1 MLQSGSQSK
10 IVRRKNVKLIYLKRK
25 ICSGLG
31 ARSVRS
37 GEKIYSDIYT
47 VACKLHEAKSKFR
60 VLSKYLTKNTKNW
73 SFGKNLCQLFVVSNK

>member
-1 MLQSGSQSK
+1 MLQPGSQSK
-10 IVRRKNVKLIYLKRK
+10 IARRKNVKLIYLKRK

-37 GEKIYSDIYT
+37 GEKFYTEIYT

-60 VLSKYLTKNTKNW
+60 VLSKCLTKNTRKLGFW
-73 SFGKNLCQLFVVSNK
+73 QEPLPTF

>member
-1 MLQSGSQSK
+1 MLQPGSQNK

-37 GEKIYSDIYT
+37 GKKFYSDIYT

-60 VLSKYLTKNTKNW
+60 VLSKCLTKNTKNW
-73 SFGKNLCQLFVVSNK
+73 GFGKNLFQLFEVSNK